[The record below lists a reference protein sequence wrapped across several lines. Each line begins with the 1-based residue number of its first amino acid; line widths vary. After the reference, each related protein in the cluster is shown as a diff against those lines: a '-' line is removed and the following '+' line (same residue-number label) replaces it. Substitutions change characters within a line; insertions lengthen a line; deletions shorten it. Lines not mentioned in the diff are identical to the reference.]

1 MSIFPEPV
9 ATASKRSN
17 TPTDTREIDTA
28 KRYRFRPPR
37 DAVYNLS
44 QNTNCPPRAR
54 IGKFAHESGS
64 RAPTFKKPH
73 QMVVP

>member
-37 DAVYNLS
+37 DAVYNLR

-54 IGKFAHESGS
+54 IGKPGS
-64 RAPTFKKPH
+64 DFQKTPPNGCALNEPRL
-73 QMVVP
+73 